1 MRIVFFGTPE
11 IALPSLQAVAA
22 AHELVALVCRPDRA
36 KGRSKKLVPPPTK
49 QWALDNGIEVNQPEK
64 LNDGSFEAW
73 LSERAPECCTL
84 VAYGRILKQAILD
97 IPSQGFLNVHTS
109 LLPRHRGP
117 SPIQT
122 ALLEGDTETGVTVM
136 GINADMDGGDILLQ
150 QTVPIAEDDTT
161 GSLSEKLGEV
171 GASALLK
178 GIEQLE
184 NGDARFTPQDDSQA
198 TYCKLFKKEDGRI
211 VWGSSADQIRNLVRA
226 AHPWPVAHCLLDG
239 KIVRIHAATSSEEST
254 DEVPGTILS
263 SDAAGLLVAT
273 GHGALSIL
281 TIQAPGKRPMPVTD
295 YLRGNPMTA
304 GQTFKDL

>member
-1 MRIVFFGTPE
+1 VRIVFFGTPE

-22 AHELVALVCRPDRA
+22 AHELVALVCRPDRP

-64 LNDGSFEAW
+64 LNDGAFEAW
-73 LSERAPECCTL
+73 LSERAPECCAL

-97 IPSQGFLNVHTS
+97 VPSGGFLNVHTS

-136 GINADMDGGDILLQ
+136 GLNAEMDGGDILLQ
-150 QTVPIAEDDTT
+150 ETVPIAEYDTT

-171 GASALLK
+171 GASALLR

-184 NGDARFTPQDDSQA
+184 NGDARFTPQDDSAA

-211 VWGSSADQIRNLVRA
+211 AWATSAEQISNLVRA
-226 AHPWPVAHCLLDG
+226 AHPWPVAHCRLYDQT
-239 KIVRIHAATSSEEST
+239 VRIHVATVSEDPTEAP
-254 DEVPGTILS
+254 PGTVVRA
-263 SDAAGLLVAT
+263 DAAGIVVAT
-273 GHGALSIL
+273 GRGTLSIV
-281 TIQAPGKRPMPVTD
+281 TIQAPGKRPMPVAD

-304 GQTFKDL
+304 GQTFEDL